1 MWHHYVAVVFE
12 AEKTM
17 RMLKRTGV
25 VLSAVLAGWSAIG
38 IAQGAEKYEEEQYH
52 VDKNMFDCS
61 PKILKSD
68 QTLVITQVPQQ
79 GLELAIR
86 RLRGDIWYYL
96 VQRGFIG
103 DEKFKPLMSSEEF
116 AAARRVEIPATI
128 TAYRSGPNGP
138 LERVFSKP
146 GRYILYTSDT
156 LESERGGYICTINY
170 VK

>member
-1 MWHHYVAVVFE
+1 MGRI
-12 AEKTM
+12 M
-17 RMLKRTGV
+17 RMLKCAGV
-25 VLSAVLAGWSAIG
+25 VLSVALAGWSGIG
-38 IAQGAEKYEEEQYH
+38 SAHGAEADEEGRY
-52 VDKNMFDCS
+52 VVVKNIFDCS
-61 PKILKSD
+61 PKTLKGD

-86 RLRGDIWYYL
+86 RLRGNVWYYL
-96 VQRGFIG
+96 VQNGFIG

-116 AAARRVEIPATI
+116 AAARRVEIPAMI

-156 LESERGGYICTINY
+156 LESERGGYICTVDY

>member
-1 MWHHYVAVVFE
+1 
-12 AEKTM
+12 M
-17 RMLKRTGV
+17 RTVKRTGL
-25 VLSAVLAGWSAIG
+25 VLSAALAAWAAIG
-38 IAQGAEKYEEEQYH
+38 ISYGAEEDEEGRYVVVKH
-52 VDKNMFDCS
+52 IFDCS
-61 PKILKSD
+61 PKTLKGD
-68 QTLVITQVPQQ
+68 QTLIITQVPQQ

-86 RLRGDIWYYL
+86 RLRGNVWYYL
-96 VQRGFIG
+96 VQHGFIG

-128 TAYRSGPNGP
+128 TAYRSGLNGP